1 MENNSFFTAQI
12 LEQINKCS
20 TASQAVLLMAKS
32 VNESNARE
40 ANKNKAIVA
49 INKNCNSLPKLQGI
63 AYNFYLANEGNKVI

>member
-1 MENNSFFTAQI
+1 MENNSFFTTQI

-20 TASQAVLLMAKS
+20 SAGQAVVLMAKA
-32 VNESNARE
+32 VNESTARDV
-40 ANKNKAIVA
+40 NKNKAMAA

>member
-1 MENNSFFTAQI
+1 MENNSFFTTQI

-20 TASQAVLLMAKS
+20 TAGQAVLLMAKS

-40 ANKNKAIVA
+40 ANKNKAMVA
-49 INKNCNSLPKLQGI
+49 INKNSKSLPKLQGI